1 MKTINLENY
10 KSLTEE
16 ELYDTNVG
24 IAPVVIA
31 GGLLVVGAG
40 AGMWDAYEES
50 QAKKRKRRKN
60 KHFYKKREK
69 IV

>member
-16 ELYDTNVG
+16 ELYDTNGG

-50 QAKKRKRRKN
+50 QAKK
-60 KHFYKKREK
+60 KKK
-69 IV
+69 KK